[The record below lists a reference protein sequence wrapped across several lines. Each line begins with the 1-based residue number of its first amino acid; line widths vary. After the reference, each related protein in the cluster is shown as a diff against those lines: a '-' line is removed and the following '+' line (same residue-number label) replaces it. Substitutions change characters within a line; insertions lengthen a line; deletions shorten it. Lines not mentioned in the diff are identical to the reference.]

1 MCGGFVPDL
10 TCPHCGLDLSAM
22 SHEHADVTIESA
34 WSGQLELVD
43 VASGSRHTLRLSG
56 ALDMASATGLNE
68 TLLRLCAD
76 GTQAITLDLTNLEFM
91 DSTGLYAIISA
102 KELCQKHEYEFS
114 LIQGPASIRRL
125 FEVTGLL
132 DSLPFQPHV
141 GGGDPGD
148 L

>member
-1 MCGGFVPDL
+1 MPDL
-10 TCPHCGLDLSAM
+10 TCPRCGLDLSVM

-43 VASGSRHTLRLSG
+43 VVSGSRHTLRLSG

-68 TLLRLCAD
+68 ALLRLSAD

-91 DSTGLYAIISA
+91 DSTGLYAILSA
-102 KELCQKHEYEFS
+102 KELCQRHEYEFS

-132 DSLPFQPHV
+132 DSLPFQAHGV
-141 GGGDPGD
+141 EADSGD

>member
-1 MCGGFVPDL
+1 
-10 TCPHCGLDLSAM
+10 M

-68 TLLRLCAD
+68 ALLRLSAD
-76 GTQAITLDLTNLEFM
+76 GARAITLDLTNLEFM
-91 DSTGLYAIISA
+91 DSTGLYAILSA
-102 KELCQKHEYEFS
+102 KELCQRHEYEFS

-125 FEVTGLL
+125 FEVTGLI
-132 DSLPFQPHV
+132 DSLPFQPHAV
-141 GGGDPGD
+141 EADSGD